1 MMKYKVG
8 DKVVVREDLHR
19 NREYSMES
27 DIDNSNTATDEMVK
41 LRGKVVTVTDVSENG
56 QYVINNQ
63 KGRFSFLWTD
73 EMFEGVKEWNIY

>member
-1 MMKYKVG
+1 MKYKVG
-8 DKVVVREDLHR
+8 DRVVVKEDLRKHGK
-19 NREYSMES
+19 YFMES
-27 DIDNSNTATDEMVK
+27 GIDNSNTATDEMVK
-41 LRGKVVTVTDVSENG
+41 LRGKVVTITDISGNG

>member
-1 MMKYKVG
+1 MKYKVG
-8 DKVVVREDLHR
+8 DKVVVREDLRR

-27 DIDNSNTATDEMVK
+27 GIDNSNTVTDEMMK

-63 KGRFSFLWTD
+63 EGRFSFLWTD
-73 EMFEGVKEWNIY
+73 EMFKGVAKWNIY

>member
-1 MMKYKVG
+1 MKYKIG
-8 DKVVVREDLHR
+8 DKVVVREDLRR

-27 DIDNSNTATDEMVK
+27 DIDNSNTVTDEMMK

-63 KGRFSFLWTD
+63 EGRFSFLWTD

>member
-1 MMKYKVG
+1 MKYKVG
-8 DKVVVREDLHR
+8 DKVVVREDLRR

-41 LRGKVVTVTDVSENG
+41 LRGKVVTITDVSENG

-63 KGRFSFLWTD
+63 EGRFSFLWTD
-73 EMFEGVKEWNIY
+73 EMFKGVAKWSIF

>member
-1 MMKYKVG
+1 MKYKIG
-8 DKVVVREDLHR
+8 DKVVVREDLRR

-27 DIDNSNTATDEMVK
+27 DIDNSNTAIDEMMK
-41 LRGKVVTVTDVSENG
+41 LRGKVVTVTDVNKNG

-73 EMFEGVKEWNIY
+73 EMFKGVAKWSIF

>member
-1 MMKYKVG
+1 MKYKVG
-8 DKVVVREDLHR
+8 DKVVVREDLRR

-27 DIDNSNTATDEMVK
+27 DIDNSNTATDEMMK

-73 EMFEGVKEWNIY
+73 EMFKGVAKWSIF